1 MNTQIKFQIFVS
13 LKGIHQKINMAR
25 VYLKIPKSDPILI
38 SNARAKLLLDDKEK
52 FEEGKIENRWM
63 AIDAFKGYL
72 ADIRSIILDDE
83 RSQTLQAPKI
93 EILTDDELA
102 HQRQLMNKVRKN
114 VFGK

>member
-1 MNTQIKFQIFVS
+1 
-13 LKGIHQKINMAR
+13 MAR
-25 VYLKIPKSDPILI
+25 VYLKIPKSDPIII

-83 RSQTLQAPKI
+83 ISQRLPAPKI
-93 EILTDDELA
+93 EILTDEEIA
-102 HQRQLMNKVRKN
+102 KQKQMMAKVRKN

>member
-1 MNTQIKFQIFVS
+1 MAKVF
-13 LKGIHQKINMAR
+13 LK
-25 VYLKIPKSDPILI
+25 LPKSEPIFI
-38 SNARAKLLLDDKEK
+38 SNERAKLLLDDKEK

-83 RSQTLQAPKI
+83 APKTLQATKI
-93 EILTDDELA
+93 EILSDAEIA
-102 HQRQLMNKVRKN
+102 EQKRMMAKVRKN

>member
-1 MNTQIKFQIFVS
+1 MAKVF
-13 LKGIHQKINMAR
+13 LK
-25 VYLKIPKSDPILI
+25 LPKSEPIFI
-38 SNARAKLLLDDKEK
+38 SNTRAKLLLDDKEK

-83 RSQTLQAPKI
+83 GPQTLQTPKI
-93 EILTDDELA
+93 EILTEDEIA
-102 HQRQLMNKVRKN
+102 HQRQLMANVRKN

>member
-1 MNTQIKFQIFVS
+1 MAKVF
-13 LKGIHQKINMAR
+13 LK
-25 VYLKIPKSDPILI
+25 LPKSEPIFI
-38 SNARAKLLLDDKEK
+38 SNERAKLLLDDKEK

-83 RSQTLQAPKI
+83 QPRTLQTSYRA
-93 EILTDDELA
+93 ILTDEEIDEQKRMMA
-102 HQRQLMNKVRKN
+102 KVRKN

>member
-1 MNTQIKFQIFVS
+1 
-13 LKGIHQKINMAR
+13 MAR
-25 VYLKIPKSDPILI
+25 VYLKIPKSDPIII

-83 RSQTLQAPKI
+83 GSQRLQAPKI
-93 EILTDDELA
+93 EILTDEEIA
-102 HQRQLMNKVRKN
+102 KQKQMMAKVKKN